1 MFLASFPLAVIS
13 SCCPFAANMLMGGLL
28 LCALYWLC
36 TARRSSVFVTIC
48 SSDPESIIA
57 SCVLHGPDV
66 RDLLNLTLPPSLL
79 LVLESLSED
88 EESSSL
94 LSSDALSSCPFD
106 FANVRASFFLS
117 VVFDCFVCCF
127 DDFDFVDGF
136 LSDLAFEV
144 LCPFESFLLSFLHS
158 NALWMPHVWHLQ
170 QAFSSQS
177 LSLWP

>member
-13 SCCPFAANMLMGGLL
+13 SCCPLAANMLMGGLF
-28 LCALYWLC
+28 LCVLYWVC
-36 TARRSSVFVTIC
+36 TASKSSVFVTMC
-48 SSDPESIIA
+48 SSDPESIMA
-57 SCVLHGPDV
+57 SCFLIVPDV

-106 FANVRASFFLS
+106 FANVCTSFFLP

-127 DDFDFVDGF
+127 DDFDFVDGL
-136 LSDLAFEV
+136 LSGLAFDV
-144 LCPFESFLLSFLHS
+144 LDPFESLLLSFLHS
-158 NALWMPHVWHLQ
+158 NALWIQ
-170 QAFSSQS
+170 
-177 LSLWP
+177 